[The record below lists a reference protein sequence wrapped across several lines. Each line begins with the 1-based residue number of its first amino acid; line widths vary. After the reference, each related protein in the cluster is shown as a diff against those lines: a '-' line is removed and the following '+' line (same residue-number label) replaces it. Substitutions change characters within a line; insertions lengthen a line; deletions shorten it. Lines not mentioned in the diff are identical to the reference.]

1 MHINYLWIYSIN
13 FIKEEN
19 AIIYLNENEIKIDD
33 LRREIPIG
41 VRVILTGKNKR
52 KRLLDLGLLS
62 LILRKCEKGEYIVEL
77 FLDLSISMKDIKEK
91 IGVYTELEYL
101 SLCDLERF
109 KELDKDVIHILQ
121 QLKNFVQNRNNNEL

>member
-1 MHINYLWIYSIN
+1 MHIKYLWIYSIN

-62 LILRKCEKGEYIVEL
+62 LILRKCEKGEYIVKL

-109 KELDKDVIHILQ
+109 KELDKDVIYILQ
-121 QLKNFVQNRNNNEL
+121 QLKNFVQNRNSNEQ